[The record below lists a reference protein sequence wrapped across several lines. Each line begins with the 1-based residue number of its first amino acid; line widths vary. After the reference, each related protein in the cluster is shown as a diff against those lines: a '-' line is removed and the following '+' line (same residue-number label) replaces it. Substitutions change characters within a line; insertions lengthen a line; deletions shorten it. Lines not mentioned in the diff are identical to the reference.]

1 MYPKL
6 SSGRKDQATSMR
18 QLPGI
23 VAMDPQISDKTL
35 KKLLEIDSW

>member
-1 MYPKL
+1 MK
-6 SSGRKDQATSMR
+6 

-35 KKLLEIDSW
+35 KKLLGIDSW